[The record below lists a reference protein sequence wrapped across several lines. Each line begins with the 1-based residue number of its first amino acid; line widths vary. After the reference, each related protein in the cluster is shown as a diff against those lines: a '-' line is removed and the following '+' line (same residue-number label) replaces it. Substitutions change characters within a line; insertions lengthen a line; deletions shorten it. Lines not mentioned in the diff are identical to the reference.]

1 MCRSQQVLPPD
12 AFGSLVHC
20 LAVIAD
26 DLWCALGSGSLVVY
40 SLASREIRIKVLLQC
55 CQRAAPSS
63 STCRNTDII
72 EHCRA
77 SWRTMGRSG
86 MCMSSLQEVALSRA
100 SF

>member
-40 SLASREIRIKVLLQC
+40 RLASREIRIKVLLQMLSAC
-55 CQRAAPSS
+55 
-63 STCRNTDII
+63 
-72 EHCRA
+72 
-77 SWRTMGRSG
+77 
-86 MCMSSLQEVALSRA
+86 SSLKLDLPQH
-100 SF
+100 